1 MLNNLLSD
9 LRLYRR
15 LIGMQLRTQA
25 QYKFNLAVDIG
36 TYLFVTTM
44 EFFCV
49 FFYFGS
55 FKSILG
61 WKIGEIALLTAT
73 ASFGF
78 GLAEMIGAGIDSF
91 DMTIRRGEFDRLLLR
106 PVSAF
111 IQVIGSDFRLR
122 RLGRLTQGC
131 IAFVLG
137 LVLLPGFYWTPAKLL
152 ILLLGITSAAAI
164 FVSILL
170 LSATLCFWTVEATEL
185 FNSLTY
191 GGREMMS
198 YPITIYHQ
206 LLQRFFLFVVPLAF
220 GAYIPVCYLLDRP
233 LPFSMPGVVAFAA
246 PLAALAFALVAGA
259 IWRFG
264 VHHYQGTGS

>member
-1 MLNNLLSD
+1 MISNILID

-25 QYKFNLAVDIG
+25 QYKFNLLIDIG

-44 EFFCV
+44 EFFGV
-49 FFYFGS
+49 LFYFGS

-61 WKIGEIALLTAT
+61 WNIGEVALLTAT

-78 GLAEMIGAGIDSF
+78 GLAEMIGSGIDSF

-131 IAFVLG
+131 VAFVIG
-137 LVLLPGFYWTPAKLL
+137 LVLLPGIA
-152 ILLLGITSAAAI
+152 SAAAI

-170 LSATLCFWTVEATEL
+170 LSATLCFWTVETTEL

-233 LPFSMPGVVAFAA
+233 LPFDMPGVVAFAA
-246 PLAALAFALVAGA
+246 PLVALTFALVSSA

>member
-1 MLNNLLSD
+1 MMSNLLND

-15 LIGMQLRTQA
+15 LIAMQLRTQA
-25 QYKFNLAVDIG
+25 QYKFNLLIDIG
-36 TYLFVTTM
+36 AYLFVTTM
-44 EFFCV
+44 EFFGV
-49 FFYFGS
+49 LFYFGS
-55 FKSILG
+55 FNSILG
-61 WKIGEIALLTAT
+61 WKIGEIALLSAV

-111 IQVIGSDFRLR
+111 RLR

-137 LVLLPGFYWTPAKLL
+137 LVLLPGFHWTPAKLL
-152 ILLLGITSAAAI
+152 ILLLGIASAAAI

-170 LSATLCFWTVEATEL
+170 LSATLCFWTVETTEL

-220 GAYIPVCYLLDRP
+220 GAYIPVCYLLDRS
-233 LPFSMPGVVAFAA
+233 LPFGLPGALAFAA
-246 PLAALAFALVAGA
+246 PLVALVFALVAGA

-264 VHHYQGTGS
+264 VRHYQGTGN